1 MLLRH
6 NPLLKR
12 CYKYYSEYLSE
23 KEIGNRYELSFAM
36 DLEKFSKFLKDVK
49 ASNSKTSIAAVQ
61 RLLLQ
66 GIQNNFELEMNSS
79 LLKKKIDL
87 IKSGKLI
94 YKFTTI

>member
-1 MLLRH
+1 MLLR
-6 NPLLKR
+6 KR

-23 KEIGNRYELSFAM
+23 KKIGNRYELSFAM

-49 ASNSKTSIAAVQ
+49 ASNSKTSIAVVQ

-66 GIQNNFELEMNSS
+66 GIKNKFELEMNSS

>member
-1 MLLRH
+1 
-6 NPLLKR
+6 
-12 CYKYYSEYLSE
+12 
-23 KEIGNRYELSFAM
+23 M

-49 ASNSKTSIAAVQ
+49 ASNSKTSIAVVQ

-66 GIQNNFELEMNSS
+66 GIKNKFELEMNSS